1 MEQLFL
7 DPSAKKSKAMK
18 KLDMNAPSRKIIGAN
33 SMKYHSPPVKRTTF
47 EQHAKQFNLSQ
58 NLSKPFSGV

>member
-47 EQHAKQFNLSQ
+47 EQHAK
-58 NLSKPFSGV
+58 